1 MTTLQKAELKQLFK
15 ALRKVESDINKQE
28 AALQR
33 SIRKQ
38 QAELQRLQE
47 GTHPAFCMRAKIAKQ
62 LLKLRA
68 AN

>member
-15 ALRKVESDINKQE
+15 ALRKVESDISKQE

-33 SIRKQ
+33 AIRKQ
-38 QAELQRLQE
+38 QAELQRLQD
-47 GTHPAFCMRAKIAKQ
+47 GTHPAFRVRAKIAKQ

>member
-1 MTTLQKAELKQLFK
+1 MTSMQKAELKQLTK
-15 ALRKVESDINKQE
+15 ALRKVESDINRQE
-28 AALQR
+28 SALQR

-47 GTHPAFCMRAKIAKQ
+47 GTHPAFFMRAKIAKQ
-62 LLKLRA
+62 LLKLQA

>member
-1 MTTLQKAELKQLFK
+1 MTTMQKAELKQLTK
-15 ALRKVESDINKQE
+15 ALRKVESDINKHE

-38 QAELQRLQE
+38 QAELQHLQD
-47 GTHPAFCMRAKIAKQ
+47 GTHPAFRMRAKIAKQ
-62 LLKLRA
+62 MLKLRA